1 MQGSNCFMK
10 IRKGFVSNSSSS
22 SFIVPDMKVPEDF
35 DYSSLKSY
43 FNLDESTRDYEGN
56 LRRVYSITLP
66 IIEGNRYFG
75 WEDTR
80 YTDFVNKL
88 NYIFLQL
95 QSMHQDIRLKNKL
108 EYTLEKALKSIC
120 EKAYN
125 LKELKYGEFAVK
137 VDYNHLLPCTSIF
150 ESIYKYGDIYHIDHQ
165 STWGEHEPAIA
176 KYFAQNEPN
185 ADLMEKYLVGES
197 YIQGGN
203 DNDDMP
209 PEYHDSLEI
218 FRAFIKNGCPSSSQQ
233 L

>member
-1 MQGSNCFMK
+1 MK

-22 SFIVPDMKVPEDF
+22 SFIVPDMRVTEDF

-43 FNLDESTRDYEGN
+43 FNLDESTCDYEGN

-66 IIEGNRYFG
+66 ITEGNRYFG

-80 YTDFVNKL
+80 YTGFADKL
-88 NYIFLQL
+88 NYLFLQI
-95 QSMHQDIRLKNKL
+95 QSLYQNVRLKNKL
-108 EYTLEKALKSIC
+108 EHALEKALKSIC

-125 LKELKYGEFAVK
+125 LKKLKYGEFAVK

-150 ESIYKYGDIYHIDHQ
+150 ESIYDFKDIYYIDHQ
-165 STWGEHEPAIA
+165 STWGLWEQDVAN
-176 KYFAQNEPN
+176 YFECNEPN
-185 ADLMEKYLVGES
+185 ADLIEKYLVGRS

-203 DNDDMP
+203 DNDDMT

-218 FRAFIKNGCPSSSQQ
+218 FRTFIKNGCPSSS
-233 L
+233 

>member
-1 MQGSNCFMK
+1 MK

-22 SFIVPDMKVPEDF
+22 SFIVPDAGVPEAL
-35 DYSSLKSY
+35 DYSSLRTF
-43 FNLDESTRDYEGN
+43 FNPDEFVWDYEGN
-56 LRRVYSITLP
+56 LRKIHIITLP
-66 IIEGNRYFG
+66 ITEGKRYFG
-75 WEDTR
+75 WAGTR
-80 YTDFVNKL
+80 YKDFADKL
-88 NYIFLQL
+88 NYLFLQI
-95 QSMHQDIRLKNKL
+95 QSLYQNVRLKNKL
-108 EYTLEKALKSIC
+108 EHALEKALKSIC

-125 LKELKYGEFAVK
+125 IKGLKYGEFDVK
-137 VDYNHLLPCTSIF
+137 VDYNHLLSSTSVF

-185 ADLMEKYLVGES
+185 ADLMEKYLVGRS

>member
-1 MQGSNCFMK
+1 MK

-35 DYSSLKSY
+35 DYSSLKAY
-43 FNLDESTRDYEGN
+43 FNLDESTCDYEGN

-88 NYIFLQL
+88 NYLFLQIE
-95 QSMHQDIRLKNKL
+95 SMYQDVRLKNKL
-108 EYTLEKALKSIC
+108 EHTLENTLKSIC

-125 LKELKYGEFAVK
+125 IKGLKYGEFDVK
-137 VDYNHLLPCTSIF
+137 VDYNHLLSSTSVF

-185 ADLMEKYLVGES
+185 ADLIEKYLVGRS

>member
-1 MQGSNCFMK
+1 MK

-22 SFIVPDMKVPEDF
+22 SFIVPDMRVPEDF
-35 DYSSLKSY
+35 DYSSLKSF
-43 FNLDESTRDYEGN
+43 FNLDESTCDYEGN

-66 IIEGNRYFG
+66 ITEGNKYFG

-80 YTDFVNKL
+80 YTDFVDKL
-88 NYIFLQL
+88 NYLFLQI
-95 QSMHQDIRLKNKL
+95 QSMYQDIRLKNKL
-108 EYTLEKALKSIC
+108 EHTLEKALKSIC

-125 LKELKYGEFAVK
+125 VKGLKYGEFAVR
-137 VDYNHLLPCTSIF
+137 VDYNHLFPSTSVF
-150 ESIYKYGDIYHIDHQ
+150 ESIYNYGDIYHIDHQ
-165 STWGEHEPAIA
+165 STWGEREPAIV

-197 YIQGGN
+197 YIQGGDDNN
-203 DNDDMP
+203 DMS

>member
-1 MQGSNCFMK
+1 MK

-43 FNLDESTRDYEGN
+43 FNLDESTCDYEGN

-125 LKELKYGEFAVK
+125 LKKLKYGEFTAK
-137 VDYNHLLPCTSIF
+137 VDYNHLLSSTSVF

-165 STWGEHEPAIA
+165 STWGEHEPAIV

-197 YIQGGN
+197 YIQGGD
-203 DNDDMP
+203 DNDEGS
-209 PEYHDSLEI
+209 PEYYDSLEI
-218 FRAFIKNGCPSSSQQ
+218 LHTFIKNECPSSSQQ

>member
-1 MQGSNCFMK
+1 MK
-10 IRKGFVSNSSSS
+10 VRKGFVSNSSSS
-22 SFIVPDMKVPEDF
+22 SFIVPDAGVPEAL
-35 DYSSLKSY
+35 DYSSLRSF
-43 FNLDESTRDYEGN
+43 FNPDEFVRDYEGN
-56 LRRVYSITLP
+56 LRKTHIIILP
-66 IIEGNRYFG
+66 ITEGKRYFG

-125 LKELKYGEFAVK
+125 IKGLKYGEFDVK
-137 VDYNHLLPCTSIF
+137 VDYNHLLSSTSVF

-185 ADLMEKYLVGES
+185 ADLIEKYLVGRS

>member
-1 MQGSNCFMK
+1 MK

-22 SFIVPDMKVPEDF
+22 SFIVPDAGVPEAL
-35 DYSSLKSY
+35 DYSSLKPF
-43 FNLDESTRDYEGN
+43 FNPNEFAWDYEGN
-56 LRRVYSITLP
+56 LRKIHTITLP
-66 IIEGNRYFG
+66 ITEGNRYFG

-80 YTDFVNKL
+80 YTGFADKL
-88 NYIFLQL
+88 NYLFLQI
-95 QSMHQDIRLKNKL
+95 QSLYQNVRLKNEL

-125 LKELKYGEFAVK
+125 LKKLKYGEFAVK

-150 ESIYKYGDIYHIDHQ
+150 ESIYDFKDIYYIDHQ
-165 STWGEHEPAIA
+165 STWGLWEQDVAN
-176 KYFAQNEPN
+176 YFECNEPD
-185 ADLMEKYLVGES
+185 ADLIEKYLVGRS

-203 DNDDMP
+203 DNDDMT

-218 FRAFIKNGCPSSSQQ
+218 FRTFIKNRCPSSSQQ